1 MDVEDLDMIEASL
14 EEAKSWAARGPEYHG
29 AGRSSADAALVDL
42 VRYLAE
48 QLDDPN
54 EIAQVRRI
62 LEIYNS
68 F

>member
-1 MDVEDLDMIEASL
+1 MIEASM
-14 EEAKSWAARGPEYHG
+14 EEAKTWAARGPEYRD

-62 LEIYNS
+62 LEIFNS